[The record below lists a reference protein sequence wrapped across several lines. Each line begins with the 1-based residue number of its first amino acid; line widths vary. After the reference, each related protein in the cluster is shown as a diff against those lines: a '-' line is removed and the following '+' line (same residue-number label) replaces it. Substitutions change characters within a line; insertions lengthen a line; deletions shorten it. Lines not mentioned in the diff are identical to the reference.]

1 MKKPEDCES
10 LEDVRGAI
18 DVLDREIVAPLGAC
32 SRYIEA
38 AACFKTSEGNVH
50 APEYQRAML
59 EERRRCAK
67 EEGLSP
73 EMIEDLYKTSS
84 PTS

>member
-1 MKKPEDCES
+1 MKKPEECES

-18 DVLDREIVAPLGAC
+18 DALDRKIVAPLGAR
-32 SRYIEA
+32 SRYVEA
-38 AACFKTSEGNVH
+38 TARFKRSEGSVH
-50 APEYQRAML
+50 APERQRAML
-59 EERRRCAK
+59 EERRRWAK

-73 EMIEDLYKTSS
+73 EVIEDLYKTSS

>member
-1 MKKPEDCES
+1 VKKPEDCES

-18 DVLDREIVAPLGAC
+18 DALDREIVAPLGAR
-32 SRYIEA
+32 SHYVEA
-38 AACFKTSEGNVH
+38 AARFKTSEEYVH
-50 APEYQRAML
+50 APKRQRAML
-59 EERRRCAK
+59 EERRRWAK

-73 EMIEDLYKTSS
+73 EVIEDLYKTSS

>member
-18 DVLDREIVAPLGAC
+18 DALDRIVAPLGAR
-32 SRYIEA
+32 SRYVEDTA
-38 AACFKTSEGNVH
+38 RFKTSEGNVH
-50 APEYQRAML
+50 APERQRAML
-59 EERRRCAK
+59 EERRRWAK

-73 EMIEDLYKTSS
+73 EVIEDLYKTSS